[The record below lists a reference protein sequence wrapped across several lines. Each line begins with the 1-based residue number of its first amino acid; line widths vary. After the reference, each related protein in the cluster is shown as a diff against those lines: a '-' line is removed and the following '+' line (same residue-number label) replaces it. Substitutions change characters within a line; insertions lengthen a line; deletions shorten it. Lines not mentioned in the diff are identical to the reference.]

1 MNKIPRIDKEA
12 LSAFIAGAGF
22 LAFVRL
28 VCWVGCRILGVL

>member
-1 MNKIPRIDKEA
+1 MHKIPRIDKET

-28 VCWVGCRILGVL
+28 FCWVGCKILGVM